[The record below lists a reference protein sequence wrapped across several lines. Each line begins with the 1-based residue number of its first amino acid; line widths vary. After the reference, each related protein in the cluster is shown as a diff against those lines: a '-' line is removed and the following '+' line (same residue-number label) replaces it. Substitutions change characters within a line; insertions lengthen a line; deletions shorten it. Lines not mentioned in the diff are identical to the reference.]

1 MTKDDASRAPEPPPP
16 APRLES
22 RAIGTVDHVAI
33 AVRAESLAG
42 ARRFM
47 TEVLGARRTYSSAD
61 PDFGFEHYLLGAF
74 KIEILWPTTQ
84 TSFLTKFLDKR
95 GEGLHH
101 ITVVVDDLEGTCARL
116 ADEDIGVVDKD
127 TSRPEWMTA
136 FISPRSAF
144 GVLYQIAQKGK
155 AVKK

>member
-1 MTKDDASRAPEPPPP
+1 MTTDASPQTSAEPRPSTQ
-16 APRLES
+16 AL
-22 RAIGTVDHVAI
+22 GTVDHVAI
-33 AVRAESLAG
+33 AVRAESLAA
-42 ARRFM
+42 ARKFM
-47 TEVLGARRTYSSAD
+47 TGVLGARWTYSGND

-74 KIEILWPTTQ
+74 KIEILWPSTES
-84 TSFLTKFLDKR
+84 SFLTKFLDKR

-116 ADEDIGVVDKD
+116 ANEEISVVDKD

-144 GVLYQIAQKGK
+144 GVLYQLAQKGK
-155 AVKK
+155 PGVKP